1 MTNSIKLKMLS
12 ACVVL
17 CLVVIAGL
25 GYSTWVLYE
34 KVDKLETDKSSNY
47 SSVSPLISPPLKN
60 DQHWNDVWGNLSTMQ
75 RDFSQ
80 MNQWMNDMM
89 DSMTSGRSSLKQPGF
104 SVFQQGPTIDFEETD
119 SEYKVVI
126 EKLEGEEVELNTGIS
141 DGVLS
146 VSGKV
151 KRSTS
156 NNGNSLFSQSQF
168 SSEFSRNF
176 VLDEPVDQAAM
187 EVINETGK
195 TVVRVPK
202 LVG

>member
-17 CLVVIAGL
+17 CLAVIAGL
-25 GYSTWVLYE
+25 GYSAWVLHE
-34 KVDKLETDKSSNY
+34 KVDQLETGESSKF
-47 SSVSPLISPPLKN
+47 SSVAPLISPQLKN
-60 DQHWNDVWGNLSTMQ
+60 DQYWNDVWGNFNTAP

-80 MNQWMNDMM
+80 MSQWMDDMM
-89 DSMTSGRSSLKQPGF
+89 NSLTSGRSSLNQPGF

-126 EKLEGEEVELNTGIS
+126 VKLEGEEVELNTEIS

-156 NNGNSLFSQSQF
+156 SNGNSLFSQSQF
-168 SSEFSRNF
+168 SSEFSRRF

-187 EVINETGK
+187 VVTNEKGK
-195 TVVRVPK
+195 TIVRLPK